1 MLSIRLPSDVEE
13 RLAFLARETGRTKSF
28 YARSAIVEA
37 IEDMEDAY
45 LSEATLERIRQG
57 KEEVLTAEE
66 MWCDLDD

>member
-13 RLAFLARETGRTKSF
+13 RLAFLARETGRTKS
-28 YARSAIVEA
+28 YNARAAIVEA

-57 KEEVLTAEE
+57 KETVLTAEE